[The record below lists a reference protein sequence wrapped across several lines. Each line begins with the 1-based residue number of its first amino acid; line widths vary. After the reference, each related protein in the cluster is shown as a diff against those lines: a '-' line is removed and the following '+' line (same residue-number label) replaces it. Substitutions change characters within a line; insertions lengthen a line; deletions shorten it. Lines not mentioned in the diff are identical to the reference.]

1 MAGNAADEEGR
12 FNAADDLIGRNIA
25 AGRADKVAV
34 IDNAGSYT
42 YAELDRRA
50 NRFANVLGRLGVR
63 AEQRVLLVMLD
74 SVDFHACFLGAIRA
88 GVIPVPV
95 NTRLTARDYALILE
109 DSRATALVVSLVVV
123 S

>member
-12 FNAADDLIGRNIA
+12 YNAADDLIGRNIA

-63 AEQRVLLVMLD
+63 AEQRAA
-74 SVDFHACFLGAIRA
+74 SASSE
-88 GVIPVPV
+88 P
-95 NTRLTARDYALILE
+95 
-109 DSRATALVVSLVVV
+109 
-123 S
+123 